1 MALILADRVK
11 VRSQTAGTGSL
22 TLTETVFGFRGFSA
36 VGDGNETYYGILDN
50 AGNWEIGR
58 GTVSSSGTVLS
69 RDTILS
75 SSNSGSLVNFP
86 AGGKNVFGT
95 LPASVANSIA
105 AAAPD
110 NFKNIAVA
118 GQSTIIADSTNDTLT
133 LVAGTGIDITTNAGT
148 DTITIAFEGGV
159 GDIKGSVFADDS
171 TLLVDAVSANLR
183 YYPAAAGDWAGTAPS
198 TVGGALDR
206 LATVVKALNGGTGA

>member
-118 GQSTIIADSTNDTLT
+118 GQSTVIADSTNDTLT
-133 LVAGTGIDITTNAGT
+133 LVAGTGI

-198 TVGGALDR
+198 TVGEALNR